1 MTKHT
6 ANSKKSIRGGR
17 RPGAG
22 RPPKTD
28 ANEIP
33 VADALERLDLA
44 LKARD
49 RDNFYSTQQ
58 RRWHVAMVLWGIPPE
73 IIAAAFFRPG
83 VSESFRASIEN
94 AIKTVEIC
102 QGAARS

>member
-1 MTKHT
+1 MPKPCE
-6 ANSKKSIRGGR
+6 KSNKQGRGGV

-22 RPPKTD
+22 RPPKIDPTET
-28 ANEIP
+28 AL
-33 VADALERLDLA
+33 VRALETLDAA

-49 RDNFYSTQQ
+49 RDGFYSAQQ

-83 VSESFRASIEN
+83 VSESFKASIEN

-102 QGAARS
+102 QGARS